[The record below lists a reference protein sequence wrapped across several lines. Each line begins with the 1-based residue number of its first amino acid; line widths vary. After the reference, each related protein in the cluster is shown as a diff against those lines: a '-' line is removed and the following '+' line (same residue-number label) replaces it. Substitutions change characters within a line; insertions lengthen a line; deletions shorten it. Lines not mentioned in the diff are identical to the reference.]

1 MKIINEDLASL
12 KRLVQT
18 KTQQLTDL
26 KVESAVREIIAN
38 VIKNGDVA
46 VKDYETQFDKVTLTD
61 FKLSQTVIDDAYN
74 NLDPQVKDALLLS
87 LIHI

>member
-26 KVESAVREIIAN
+26 KVESAVRDIIAN
-38 VIKNGDVA
+38 VIKNGDAA
-46 VKDYETQFDKVTLTD
+46 VKDYEAQ
-61 FKLSQTVIDDAYN
+61 
-74 NLDPQVKDALLLS
+74 
-87 LIHI
+87 

>member
-38 VIKNGDVA
+38 VIKNGDAA

-74 NLDPQVKDALLLS
+74 NLDPQVKDALLL
-87 LIHI
+87 

>member
-38 VIKNGDVA
+38 VITKPN
-46 VKDYETQFDKVTLTD
+46 
-61 FKLSQTVIDDAYN
+61 SIRS
-74 NLDPQVKDALLLS
+74 P
-87 LIHI
+87 